1 MTKAYFKTPADAPA
15 PLRVTVER
23 RVRFEEC
30 DPLGIVWHGR
40 YPSYLED
47 ARVAF
52 GSRYGIGYMD
62 FYNQGVATPIRK
74 LHLDYF
80 KPLSFEDPFTIEGIL
95 HWNEAARLDFEFV
108 LRNAQG
114 EVTSTGYTVQMMMNR
129 EGEFLLGHPPF
140 YADFCNRWQAGEL
153 P

>member
-1 MTKAYFKTPADAPA
+1 MAKAYFKTDPDSPS

-23 RVRFEEC
+23 CVRFEEC

-40 YPSYLED
+40 YPSYFED

-52 GSRYGIGYMD
+52 GGRYGIGYMD
-62 FYNQGVATPIRK
+62 FYNRGVATPIRK

-95 HWNEAARLDFEFV
+95 HWNEAARLDFEFI
-108 LRNAQG
+108 LRNEQD
-114 EVTSTGYTVQMMMNR
+114 EITTTGYSVQMMMNKD
-129 EGEFLLGHPPF
+129 GEFLLGQPPF
-140 YADFCNRWQAGEL
+140 YEEFCRRWQAGEL
-153 P
+153 A